1 MRTFKLELALDL
13 KAVIP
18 DSWVKLMR
26 DTAADPEQTTDFL
39 RHASELYPD
48 DDEEFAL
55 HILKHGVR
63 RHIRIALQE
72 LFMASGLGCTLS
84 PARATVID
92 RSPPANVEPV
102 LATEI
107 EAALVGTLPTEQLG

>member
-1 MRTFKLELALDL
+1 MRTFKLELAIDM
-13 KAVIP
+13 KAVVP

-26 DTAADPEQTTDFL
+26 EQATAHDTTPFLKNAQEMFPE
-39 RHASELYPD
+39 

-63 RHIRIALQE
+63 HHIRAALQE
-72 LFMASGLGCTLS
+72 LFIASGLGCTLS

-92 RSPPANVEPV
+92 RSPPANAEPV
-102 LATEI
+102 LATEVAETI
-107 EAALVGTLPTEQLG
+107 PA

>member
-1 MRTFKLELALDL
+1 MRTFKLELALDM

-26 DTAADPEQTTDFL
+26 EQAAATDTTPFLKNAQEMFPE
-39 RHASELYPD
+39 

-63 RHIRIALQE
+63 RHVRDSLQE
-72 LFMASGLGCTLS
+72 LFIASGLGCTLS

-102 LATEI
+102 LAT
-107 EAALVGTLPTEQLG
+107 LVAETIPA

>member
-1 MRTFKLELALDL
+1 MRTFKLELGLDM
-13 KAVIP
+13 KAVVP

-26 DTAADPEQTTDFL
+26 ESAAGADTSTPFLKNAHEMFPE
-39 RHASELYPD
+39 

-63 RHIRIALQE
+63 RHVRDSLQE
-72 LFMASGLGCTLS
+72 LFIASGLGCTLS

-102 LATEI
+102 LADQIAEVI
-107 EAALVGTLPTEQLG
+107 PE

>member
-1 MRTFKLELALDL
+1 MRTFKLELALDM
-13 KAVIP
+13 KAVVP

-26 DTAADPEQTTDFL
+26 EHAAAKYTTPFLKNAQDMFPE
-39 RHASELYPD
+39 

-63 RHIRIALQE
+63 RNIREALQE

-92 RSPPANVEPV
+92 RSPPANAEPV
-102 LATEI
+102 LADQIAEVI
-107 EAALVGTLPTEQLG
+107 PE

>member
-1 MRTFKLELALDL
+1 MRTFKLELAVDM
-13 KAVIP
+13 KAVVP

-26 DTAADPEQTTDFL
+26 EQATAPDTTPFLKNAQEMFPE
-39 RHASELYPD
+39 

-63 RHIRIALQE
+63 RNIREALQE
-72 LFMASGLGCTLS
+72 LFIASGLGCTLS

-92 RSPPANVEPV
+92 RSPPANAEPV
-102 LATEI
+102 LATEVAETI
-107 EAALVGTLPTEQLG
+107 PA

>member
-1 MRTFKLELALDL
+1 MRTFKLELAIDM

-26 DTAADPEQTTDFL
+26 EQAAAPDTTPFL
-39 RHASELYPD
+39 KNAQEMFLE
-48 DDEEFAL
+48 DDEGFAL

-63 RHIRIALQE
+63 YNIRASLQE

-92 RSPPANVEPV
+92 RSPPANAEPV
-102 LATEI
+102 LATEVAETI
-107 EAALVGTLPTEQLG
+107 PA

>member
-1 MRTFKLELALDL
+1 MRTFKLELGLDM
-13 KAVIP
+13 KAVVP
-18 DSWVKLMR
+18 DAWIEHMR
-26 DTAADPEQTTDFL
+26 GIAADPEQATKFL
-39 RHASELYPD
+39 QNAQEMFPE

-63 RHIRIALQE
+63 RHVRDSLQE
-72 LFMASGLGCTLS
+72 LFIASGLGCTLS

-102 LATEI
+102 LADQI
-107 EAALVGTLPTEQLG
+107 AEAIPE